1 VASLDALDIVV
12 RLLLAAG
19 AGAAIGAE
27 RDLGGQD
34 AGLRTHLMLALG
46 AGVFGVVSVGA
57 WDDFHDRRGDTN
69 FGVDV
74 TRVASYVAA
83 GVGFLG
89 GGVILKHAGAVR
101 GLTTA
106 AGLWV
111 AAAAGLAAG
120 VGLWIATVAATAV
133 ALVSLAALRPIS
145 RLLQRGA
152 SERPGRAVIVLAP
165 GADPSDV
172 VRAVRGLPLAAERLE
187 LGGGE
192 QSESLELVADFAT
205 VDGPV
210 LAACLAEISRRD
222 DVVEVRASR
231 A

>member
-1 VASLDALDIVV
+1 MASLDALDIVV
-12 RLLLAAG
+12 RLLVAAAAG
-19 AGAAIGAE
+19 AVIGAE

-57 WDDFHDRRGDTN
+57 WDDFHDQRGDTN
-69 FGVDV
+69 FAVDV

-89 GGVILKHAGAVR
+89 GGVILKHAGSVR

-106 AGLWV
+106 GGLWV

-120 VGLWIATVAATAV
+120 VGMWVATAAATGV
-133 ALVSLAALRPIS
+133 ALLSLAALRPLS
-145 RLLQRGA
+145 RMLQRGA
-152 SERPGRAVIVLAP
+152 SKRPGRAVIVLAP
-165 GADPSDV
+165 GADAGDV

-192 QSESLELVADFAT
+192 DAGGLELVADFAT
-205 VDGPV
+205 DDGSV
-210 LAACLAEISRRD
+210 LAACLAEISGRD
-222 DVVEVRASR
+222 DVVEVRAAR